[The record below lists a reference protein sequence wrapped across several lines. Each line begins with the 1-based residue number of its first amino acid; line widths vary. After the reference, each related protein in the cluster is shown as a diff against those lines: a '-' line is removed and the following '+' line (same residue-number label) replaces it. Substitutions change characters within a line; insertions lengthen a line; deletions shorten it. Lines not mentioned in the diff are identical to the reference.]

1 MGNTKAYLLQAQDHI
16 EHSIGTIKKSSSFY
30 STAAWGDND
39 QADFLNQVLEIETKL
54 SSAELIRD
62 TLKIETSMG
71 RTRTFKNAAR
81 TIDIDILFFNNE
93 IIKTKNLTVPHPE
106 IQNRRFVLVPLVEI
120 AASFN
125 HPLLQKTVKKLLK
138 VCPDELNVQ
147 KI

>member
-16 EHSIGTIKKSSSFY
+16 ERSIGTIKKSSSFY

-54 SSAELIRD
+54 SSAELIWD
-62 TLKIETSMG
+62 TLKIETAMG

-120 AASFN
+120 AATFM

-138 VCPDELNVQ
+138 ECLDELNVQ